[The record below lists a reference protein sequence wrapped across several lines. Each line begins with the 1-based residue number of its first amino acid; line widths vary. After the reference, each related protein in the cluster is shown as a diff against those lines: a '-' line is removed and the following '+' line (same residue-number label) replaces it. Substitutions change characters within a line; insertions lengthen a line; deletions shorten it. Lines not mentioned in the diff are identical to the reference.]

1 MSRYDKEGLT
11 VRERDIYN
19 YIVSF
24 KTINGFSPTISEI
37 ADGLITSRTFVRQAL
52 YKLEQKGFIRYNDE
66 KRRTIVVTRILDQK
80 QIS

>member
-1 MSRYDKEGLT
+1 MSRYDKNGLT
-11 VRERDIYN
+11 LRERDIYN
-19 YIVSF
+19 YIVRF

-66 KRRTIVVTRILDQK
+66 KRRTIVVTRILDQNK
-80 QIS
+80 IS

>member
-1 MSRYDKEGLT
+1 MSRYDENGLT

-66 KRRTIVVTRILDQK
+66 KRRTIVVTRILDQNK
-80 QIS
+80 IS